1 MQFEFLFLQHLF
13 GMQILIEKNKI
24 KIKNCMQ
31 YLHDDDGL
39 LAFTMKMQ
47 SGRKIDF
54 LFFQLQF

>member
-1 MQFEFLFLQHLF
+1 
-13 GMQILIEKNKI
+13 
-24 KIKNCMQ
+24 MQ